1 MTKVPYQ
8 SRPKLKSHQLPRANA
23 PGACE
28 REREREQLSRTHR
41 IVASVR
47 RRRRGAE
54 RVQTRA
60 ARAHVAGRRRRGRV
74 KRAGPPRRHRPPERV
89 PLIWPGDNVITS
101 HYNHITSVMSMHN
114 LYRLCQPCP
123 GDNIDLTKLQFT
135 AYHATS
141 LITYTDHNNATP
153 GPDHTHR
160 VPRTPGGSPRQR
172 WARRDRR
179 QPNGLECRTRV
190 HSRQHSADRRCGLVQ
205 AVAVVPAPRARACVM
220 FGVRTQDSHSVDLF
234 VCAFVRGGCA
244 IARVWFRGSKA
255 GEQESVRAAEAGAR
269 THRCATVPSGIV

>member
-1 MTKVPYQ
+1 MH
-8 SRPKLKSHQLPRANA
+8 LALA
-23 PGACE
+23 

-41 IVASVR
+41 IAASVR

-74 KRAGPPRRHRPPERV
+74 KRASPPRRHRPPERV
-89 PLIWPGDNVITS
+89 PLIWAGDNVITS
-101 HYNHITSVMSMHN
+101 HYNRITSVMSMHN
-114 LYRLCQPCP
+114 LY
-123 GDNIDLTKLQFT
+123 LTKLQFT

-141 LITYTDHNNATP
+141 LITYTDHNHAT
-153 GPDHTHR
+153 PDHTHG

-205 AVAVVPAPRARACVM
+205 MVAVVPAPRARACVM
-220 FGVRTQDSHSVDLF
+220 FGVRTQDNHSVDLF